1 MGILRTK
8 VYKECYPFSREVLYD
23 VEKRELVVH
32 LLQNRKADL
41 YAAALKAR
49 RSGGKIRKEAFLAID
64 NEIAKL
70 NDAQSSIES
79 AEYVNVDDTYMNWLL
94 KRYRSGIRCFLGIQ
108 TYLPY
113 KFYEIF

>member
-23 VEKRELVVH
+23 VGKRELVVH

-64 NEIAKL
+64 NEAVKL
-70 NDAQSSIES
+70 SSTQLSIVS
-79 AEYVNVDDTYMNWLL
+79 AEYVNVDDAYMNWLL
-94 KRYRSGIRCFLGIQ
+94 KRYRSGIRSFLGIW

-113 KFYEIF
+113 RFSGIF

>member
-23 VEKRELVVH
+23 VEKRELVFC
-32 LLQNRKADL
+32 LLQNRKVDL
-41 YAAALKAR
+41 YVATLNAR

-64 NEIAKL
+64 NETVKL
-70 NDAQSSIES
+70 NSTQSSIES
-79 AEYVNVDDTYMNWLL
+79 AEYVNVDDAYMNWLL
-94 KRYRSGIRCFLGIQ
+94 KRYRSGIRYFLGIW

-113 KFYEIF
+113 KFSGIF